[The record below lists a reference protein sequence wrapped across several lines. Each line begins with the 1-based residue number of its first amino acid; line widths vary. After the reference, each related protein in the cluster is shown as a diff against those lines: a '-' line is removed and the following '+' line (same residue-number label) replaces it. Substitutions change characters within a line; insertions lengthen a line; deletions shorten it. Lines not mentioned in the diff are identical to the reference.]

1 MFFLSDVRGFIPLTS
16 YSTQQHR
23 DLFTFWQSKRGCVS
37 AQSEGQFSS
46 QLPAQPSPLLVTP
59 GPYIVEARAY
69 ASQTN
74 SILAKLVNSGVI
86 KLTKVCN
93 HESQVGPI
101 RSPTHS
107 PDTAEA
113 YPTLMDTSDK

>member
-1 MFFLSDVRGFIPLTS
+1 M
-16 YSTQQHR
+16 
-23 DLFTFWQSKRGCVS
+23 
-37 AQSEGQFSS
+37 
-46 QLPAQPSPLLVTP
+46 
-59 GPYIVEARAY
+59 EARAY

-86 KLTKVCN
+86 KLTKVSN

-113 YPTLMDTSDK
+113 SPTLMDTSDK

>member
-1 MFFLSDVRGFIPLTS
+1 M
-16 YSTQQHR
+16 
-23 DLFTFWQSKRGCVS
+23 
-37 AQSEGQFSS
+37 
-46 QLPAQPSPLLVTP
+46 
-59 GPYIVEARAY
+59 EARAY
-69 ASQTN
+69 ASQIY

-113 YPTLMDTSDK
+113 YSTLMDMSDK